1 MVENDDDVLKELP
14 DEAIELT
21 FPCDD
26 MEIAVLDNRLFN
38 NKVEEDGLVFGK
50 IMYNSDGKKLVE
62 VLTAEENQKAYQ
74 TYLEIMNLFGGKK

>member
-26 MEIAVLDNRLFN
+26 MEIAVLNNELFN
-38 NKVEEDGLVFGK
+38 NTVETEELVFGK
-50 IMYNSDGKKLVE
+50 LVFNNEGQKVVE
-62 VLTAEENQKAYQ
+62 VLTPEENQRAYQ
-74 TYLEIMNLFGGKK
+74 SYLEIINLFGGIK

>member
-26 MEIAVLDNRLFN
+26 MEIAVLNNELFN
-38 NKVEEDGLVFGK
+38 NRVNENDVMLCAIGINENG
-50 IMYNSDGKKLVE
+50 E
-62 VLTAEENQKAYQ
+62 RVLTELTSEEYEKAFQ
-74 TYLEIMNLFGGKK
+74 VYLDMIKLFGGKN